1 MILDSIPKSSRQ
13 GGRICRIAINVSGWL
28 RCRPFRGSCCPL
40 HTRRVSAT
48 PFMGGSPLLGIR
60 YAVQPS
66 CKAIRRF
73 RAGDFALCGARER
86 CAAPALG
93 QKGRDTYGFPP
104 SLNSYLSLGS
114 LANGPYGPTS

>member
-1 MILDSIPKSSRQ
+1 MDAKKKQILITVTAMVCVALIACAVGVGVSLQPAAPDS
-13 GGRICRIAINVSGWL
+13 
-28 RCRPFRGSCCPL
+28 GSD
-40 HTRRVSAT
+40 T
-48 PFMGGSPLLGIR
+48 PQPGGSPFPCTLFM
-60 YAVQPS
+60 VQPS
-66 CKAIRRF
+66 CEAIRRF
-73 RAGDFALCGARER
+73 RAGSFALCGARER